1 MARAVQR
8 LLSALLLLASAF
20 PCAAQVPETELPPVR
35 GEGVT
40 FAEPLRITPEKTAC
54 VLAGAFPVL
63 RASIEPW
70 ATVETARLHFRPE
83 AYPLWYSVPMQRTA
97 GGFVAR
103 LPKPRPSAQR
113 VRYFVEATATA
124 YRMRA
129 RSLEQSVAV
138 VELADQCAG
147 PVAPAVDSAAIP
159 VQVPK
164 GAPRVPPVPPGFIPA
179 GTVPD
184 EGPGNRTRDALV
196 AAGAGAAALGA
207 VFVVRPPVPEP
218 VNRGPNIA
226 PELSVLASNPPPGST
241 LSIGTGAPLSL
252 RVRVRVHQAVHPG
265 QVTVTLY
272 RLAEGLLRPC
282 GVLAANHDGFLQG
295 AVNEIEVA
303 GALQQAR
310 PCDPSDRVRIV
321 LTQLGSAFLTT
332 GTPGLPDG
340 DLRYF
345 VVP

>member
-1 MARAVQR
+1 VAPLVLR
-8 LLSALLLLASAF
+8 LLSALPLLAWAASS
-20 PCAAQVPETELPPVR
+20 AAQTPDELPPPQSQ
-35 GEGVT
+35 GVK
-40 FAEPLRITPEKTAC
+40 FAEPLRITPEKPAC
-54 VLAGAFPVL
+54 FLAGRFPVV
-63 RASIEPW
+63 RATIDPW
-70 ATVETARLHFRPE
+70 ATVESARVHFRPE
-83 AYPLWYSVPMQRTA
+83 GYRLWYSVPMHRTSE
-97 GGFVAR
+97 GFLAR

-124 YRMRA
+124 YRLRT
-129 RSLEQSVAV
+129 RSLEHTVAV
-138 VELADQCAG
+138 VEQDGQCAG
-147 PVAPAVDSAAIP
+147 AVAAAVESAAIP

-164 GAPRVPPVPPGFIPA
+164 GAPRVPPVPPGFVPA

-184 EGPGNRTRDALV
+184 EGPGNGTRDALV

-207 VFVVRPPVPEP
+207 VFVVRPQLPDPVD
-218 VNRGPNIA
+218 RGPNIA
-226 PELSVLASNPPPGST
+226 PELTVLASTPPPGST
-241 LSIGTGAPLSL
+241 LSIGEGAPLSL
-252 RVRVRVHQAVHPG
+252 RVRVRLHQAVHPG

-272 RLAEGLLRPC
+272 RLAEGFLRPC
-282 GVLAANHDGFLQG
+282 GILAAAHDGFLQG
-295 AVNEIEVA
+295 AVNDIEVA